1 MKSCTLHVNWIAMGH
16 QTLYINN
23 IFCLK
28 ENGAQFNILKV
39 HHLQNHISRVNGVGK
54 EPGMAN
60 RGIKQK
66 GALTSNK
73 NNFSPVGG
81 LDKMAANR

>member
-28 ENGAQFNILKV
+28 ENCAHFNILKV
-39 HHLQNHISRVNGVGK
+39 HNGQNHISRINGVGK
-54 EPGMAN
+54 ESGMAN
-60 RGIKQK
+60 RGIKEK
-66 GALTSNK
+66 RTLTLVK
-73 NNFSPVGG
+73 
-81 LDKMAANR
+81 